1 MASKEIIETDECLEF
16 RKELTSAELKDY
28 QHSKFELAE
37 TGRLKYPQGEKVEDG
52 LFAIRI
58 CKGGNAR
65 FFYCYDDGTAI
76 WILNGYEKKTQ
87 TIPLRELNRARQLKR
102 KYDL

>member
-16 RKELTSAELKDY
+16 RAELNAAELRDY
-28 QHSKFELAE
+28 QHARAQLAID
-37 TGRLKYPQGEKVEDG
+37 GRLSYPQAEKVEDG

-102 KYDL
+102 KYEL

>member
-1 MASKEIIETDECLEF
+1 MAGKEIIETDECLEF
-16 RKELTSAELKDY
+16 RKELTS
-28 QHSKFELAE
+28 
-37 TGRLKYPQGEKVEDG
+37 
-52 LFAIRI
+52 
-58 CKGGNAR
+58 
-65 FFYCYDDGTAI
+65 DGTAI